1 MKIHD
6 DDDDDD
12 DEQLQTTTYQY
23 QPKASPERSRISS
36 CRKGAVDNFMRVV
49 KCKEDL
55 TCVEVRWFVSK
66 KNDNRR
72 KIFADML
79 LHMSPIDRIFWFFAV
94 DGCGAYLIIFRDPGM
109 KRHHLS
115 VRHPTCFPRG
125 GCCCI
130 SCEWP
135 SYVVVSN
142 FFFGYPP
149 NINIVTTTSLHIF
162 SSQVELRFR
171 WFELDQK
178 TRKAKRDQDLA
189 ITSREKI
196 LFWEE
201 LWCGPEFLHR
211 MLSPPSFLSSVAGR
225 SLTYWPIHHRRHRF
239 YRNEEHIPY
248 RSIHKG

>member
-1 MKIHD
+1 MMMMMMMNNYK
-6 DDDDDD
+6 
-12 DEQLQTTTYQY
+12 QRRTNTN
-23 QPKASPERSRISS
+23 PKRHQSVAEFHHVVRELLIILCGWWNATRIS
-36 CRKGAVDNFMRVV
+36 RVL
-49 KCKEDL
+49 K
-55 TCVEVRWFVSK
+55 VRWFVSK

-72 KIFADML
+72 KIFAD
-79 LHMSPIDRIFWFFAV
+79 ITVAYVTDRQNLWFFAV
-94 DGCGAYLIIFRDPGM
+94 DGWGAHLIIFRDPGM

-115 VRHPTCFPRG
+115 VRHPTCVPRG

-130 SCEWP
+130 SCVWP

-178 TRKAKRDQDLA
+178 SRKAKKDQDLA

-201 LWCGPEFLHR
+201 IWCRPEFLHR